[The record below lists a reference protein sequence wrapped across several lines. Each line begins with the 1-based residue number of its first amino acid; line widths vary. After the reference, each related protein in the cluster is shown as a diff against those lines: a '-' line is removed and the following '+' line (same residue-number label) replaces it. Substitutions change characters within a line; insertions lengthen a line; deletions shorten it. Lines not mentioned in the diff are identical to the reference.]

1 MDKISST
8 VTGVQIEIEG
18 QVVLLSMETARKLY
32 DELAVAFGQVHHHI
46 YVLDPEDVAQNRL
59 ADRLN

>member
-8 VTGVQIEIEG
+8 VTGVQIEIDG
-18 QVVLLSMETARKLY
+18 QVVLLSMTDARKIY

-46 YVLDPEDVAQNRL
+46 YVLDPEDVRRAGVP
-59 ADRLN
+59 DHLN